1 MDPKQASGTPPP
13 PPPPRPGMKKKNEHW
28 VWRRKDKGETLD
40 SKKQEVKETTNSE
53 KERSSSQPPPHS
65 SSPPP
70 PPSPSHSNAPPQSSS
85 QPPPQSSS
93 QPPPQSSYPPPPQ
106 SSYEPPPPS
115 HSNAPP
121 LSSSPRPPLPPIL
134 LQREALLKKPAP
146 SKEPSSPAPQGP
158 TIDSIAPIRSPR
170 PPQLSL
176 WRRRQASRQ
185 QRTSP
190 SSDSFP
196 PPSSRQEPSQ
206 SMLQLWLSELPLPD
220 PDIDQPPPS
229 PKSSC
234 DSTTSSPPSQPSS
247 PSSSLSE
254 PGSPSLAVPELPKS
268 HLKLI
273 CCEPYR
279 KLVMGY
285 NFHSVHRRIH
295 STHVY
300 CCEGYRRNRFRS
312 SMAPFVRRAVGPE
325 WFTLEFPATSPD
337 HQAES
342 LAIWEAF
349 LTPRLFYHRLRPS
362 KAVARKR
369 KVKATPAQK
378 DSEAS
383 KSNKP
388 SGSDSITTDAKPT
401 SSKPP
406 MPSKRKVLPTTTPD
420 VASDEEDKSP
430 PRVRQGHKK
439 IQKVTTP
446 VGKGKGPGSSKI
458 TSSSYKVSSEES
470 PLKATSNALVME
482 SHNSSPATNTAKDD
496 IGTTTSDFNSFNAA
510 IDLGNLQDV
519 PQHTSHILS
528 PVLEDAP
535 PLATINTVS
544 SVEGSHSTDDS
555 PPTRKD
561 ANMGEEDQFS
571 GEDNAAV
578 PSTGSEDTV
587 SDQGV
592 VEETS
597 KLIETDLC
605 GNSNFETL
613 QSNIL
618 RQNNVNEQLATKM
631 ASHSSSWKA
640 ATEQEIKKLEEKI
653 QEAESR
659 QATIRQTNDQ
669 EIAEVARLGIQH
681 FEAAQKLVPEIEELK
696 KQRALLEL
704 RMSSWEA
711 QYSKIK
717 DSLPRDFS

>member
-1 MDPKQASGTPPP
+1 MGNQEYIPNPNTAEERAIYAS
-13 PPPPRPGMKKKNEHW
+13 
-28 VWRRKDKGETLD
+28 
-40 SKKQEVKETTNSE
+40 Q
-53 KERSSSQPPPHS
+53 
-65 SSPPP
+65 
-70 PPSPSHSNAPPQSSS
+70 
-85 QPPPQSSS
+85 
-93 QPPPQSSYPPPPQ
+93 
-106 SSYEPPPPS
+106 
-115 HSNAPP
+115 
-121 LSSSPRPPLPPIL
+121 
-134 LQREALLKKPAP
+134 
-146 SKEPSSPAPQGP
+146 
-158 TIDSIAPIRSPR
+158 
-170 PPQLSL
+170 
-176 WRRRQASRQ
+176 
-185 QRTSP
+185 
-190 SSDSFP
+190 
-196 PPSSRQEPSQ
+196 
-206 SMLQLWLSELPLPD
+206 
-220 PDIDQPPPS
+220 
-229 PKSSC
+229 
-234 DSTTSSPPSQPSS
+234 
-247 PSSSLSE
+247 
-254 PGSPSLAVPELPKS
+254 
-268 HLKLI
+268 
-273 CCEPYR
+273 
-279 KLVMGY
+279 
-285 NFHSVHRRIH
+285 
-295 STHVY
+295 
-300 CCEGYRRNRFRS
+300 
-312 SMAPFVRRAVGPE
+312 
-325 WFTLEFPATSPD
+325 
-337 HQAES
+337 
-342 LAIWEAF
+342 
-349 LTPRLFYHRLRPS
+349 
-362 KAVARKR
+362 R
-369 KVKATPAQK
+369 KVKATAAQK

-430 PRVRQGHKK
+430 PRTRQGHKK
-439 IQKVTTP
+439 RQKVTTP
-446 VGKGKGPGSSKI
+446 LGKGKGLGSSKI
-458 TSSSYKVSSEES
+458 TSSSDKVSSEES
-470 PLKATSNALVME
+470 PLKATSNAL
-482 SHNSSPATNTAKDD
+482 DD
-496 IGTTTSDFNSFNAA
+496 IGTATSDFNSFNAA
-510 IDLGNLQDV
+510 IDLGNPQDV

-528 PVLEDAP
+528 PVPEDAP

-571 GEDNAAV
+571 GEDNAPV

-618 RQNNVNEQLATKM
+618 RQNNVNEQLAAKM

-681 FEAAQKLVPEIEELK
+681 FEAAQKLVSEIEELK